1 MTFNRLHL
9 IRQTDLFS
17 LKLFISAVEE
27 RQIGRAAMRENISA
41 STATKR
47 IQDLEEIAGIKLL
60 ERTPAGVTP
69 TPAGQVL
76 ERYLRNIFGQLDD
89 MRAEIAGFS
98 EGVRGEITVASARS
112 VIAPFLAKELGEF
125 GREYPMVD
133 LIVHEVENARIVQ
146 AVANGEAEIGVFA
159 VTAGVDLTGVDVV
172 PYREDRIVAVI
183 PRSHPL
189 AACESVTFQD
199 LLSENLIPVHG
210 MMGAF
215 ETASQR
221 LGREFRPRYVTRSI
235 EAAISLTQAGL
246 GVTVQPECLVSRDL
260 FDEVATVRLDEP
272 WAKRLIKIA
281 TPRGR
286 VPSRAAGALMA
297 QLLDRPGQ
305 PARDRKA
312 PRAG

>member
-112 VIAPFLAKELGEF
+112 IIAPFLAKELGEF
-125 GREYPMVD
+125 RQEYPMVD
-133 LIVHEVENARIVQ
+133 LIVHEVENPRIVQ

-159 VTAGVDLTGVDVV
+159 AAPGLDLGGVDVM
-172 PYREDRIVAVI
+172 PYREDRLVAVM

-189 AACESVTFQD
+189 AARESVTFQD
-199 LLSENLIPVHG
+199 LLSENLIPVPS
-210 MMGAF
+210 MLLPF
-215 ETASQR
+215 EAAAAR
-221 LGREFRPRYVTRSI
+221 LRQEFRPRFAVRS
-235 EAAISLTQAGL
+235 AGVAISLAQAGL

-260 FDEVATVRLDEP
+260 FDAVATVRLEEN
-272 WAKRLIKIA
+272 WAKRLIMIA
-281 TPRGR
+281 TPHGR

-312 PRAG
+312 QPEG